1 MEGWEKSKG
10 GEKPDPFYVTVIVKV
25 GPVAVG
31 DIAPPAQT
39 DMFTGVE
46 VAL

>member
-1 MEGWEKSKG
+1 MEKRENEEWW
-10 GEKPDPFYVTVIVKV
+10 KPDPFYVTVMVKV

-39 DMFTGVE
+39 DTFTGVD
-46 VAL
+46 VVL